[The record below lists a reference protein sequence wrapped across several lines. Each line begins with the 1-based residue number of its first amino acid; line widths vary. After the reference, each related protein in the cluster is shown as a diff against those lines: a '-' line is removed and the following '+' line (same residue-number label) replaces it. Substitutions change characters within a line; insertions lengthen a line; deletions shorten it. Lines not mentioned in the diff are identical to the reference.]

1 MKVIYTKHAQKKFS
15 DLRLFGIFITK
26 ARILNT
32 IKKPKYRSSDNGNS
46 IVSASLDKS
55 HNLRVVYY
63 PERDDII
70 VVTFYIY
77 RKGRYGEN

>member
-1 MKVIYTKHAQKKFS
+1 MKIIYTKHALKKFS

-26 ARILNT
+26 AKIQNA

-46 IVSASLDKS
+46 IVSADLDES

-63 PERDDII
+63 QEKDDII

-77 RKGRYGEN
+77 QKGRYGEN

>member
-1 MKVIYTKHAQKKFS
+1 MQILYTKHVLKKFS

-32 IKKPKYRSSDNGNS
+32 VKKPKYRSSDNGNS
-46 IVSASLDKS
+46 IVSANFDKS

-63 PERDDII
+63 QEKDDII

-77 RKGRYGEN
+77 QKGRYGEN

>member
-1 MKVIYTKHAQKKFS
+1 MKIIYTKHALKKFS
-15 DLRLFGIFITK
+15 DLRLFGVFITK

-32 IKKPKYRSSDNGNS
+32 IRKPKYKSSDNGNK
-46 IVSASLDKS
+46 IISASLDKS
-55 HNLRVVYY
+55 HNIRVVYY
-63 PERDDII
+63 QENDDII

>member
-1 MKVIYTKHAQKKFS
+1 MKIIYTKHAQKKFK
-15 DLRLFGIFITK
+15 DLQLFGIFITK

-46 IVSASLDKS
+46 IVSAGLDKS

-63 PERDDII
+63 QERDDII